1 MSKDEQK
8 IYKVETYASSQI
20 IFNEGDPSEHAYL
33 VKSGS
38 IEIFRIENNNHVI
51 VNKIKQ
57 GEIFGEMGIIS
68 SAPRVASARA
78 AETTRLIKFNKDDVL
93 KSLKDSPPIVDNLIH
108 LLIRR
113 FEVLDNELRQLHT
126 SEIFIK
132 ISNLIEV
139 ISKLKKGTNIID
151 YTDLLNSAKKI
162 LNVSRLE
169 VDNALDHL
177 LKNKLINIKKLGHE
191 NHLLEVLKPNDF
203 LSIAQSYYETLTK
216 NKNDLEI
223 GQLAF
228 IDIQDL
234 SSRINISSEKLI
246 SIIQSG
252 KIPWNL
258 FHFHKDTVEEWIT
271 KNSKLILE

>member
-33 VKSGS
+33 VKSGA

-78 AETTRLIKFNKDDVL
+78 TETTRLIKFNKDDVL

-113 FEVLDNELRQLHT
+113 FEVLDNELRELHT

-132 ISNLIEV
+132 IANLIEV

-151 YTDLLNSAKKI
+151 YKDLLNSAKKI

-169 VDNALDHL
+169 VDNALDNL
-177 LKNKLINIKKLGHE
+177 LKNKLINIKKSGHE
-191 NHLLEVLKPNDF
+191 KHLLEVLKPNEF
-203 LSIAQSYYETLTK
+203 LSIAQSFYETLKKK
-216 NKNDLEI
+216 NNDIEI
-223 GQLAF
+223 GKLAF

-246 SIIQSG
+246 SLIQDG

-258 FHFHKDTVEEWIT
+258 FHFHQDTVEEWI
-271 KNSKLILE
+271 KNNSKLILE